1 MTETPPPAAPQPAGA
16 QQQSNGK
23 ALAGMILGIA
33 ALAMIRIWWI
43 SIPAAI
49 VGLILSNLGGK
60 KAKEIGVGKG
70 MAKAGLI
77 MSVIALAL
85 TVLIVILGVIGFALF
100 RSQIEQIDMEQ
111 SLAALRYLA

>member
-1 MTETPPPAAPQPAGA
+1 
-16 QQQSNGK
+16 
-23 ALAGMILGIA
+23 MILGIA
-33 ALAMIRIWWI
+33 ALALICIWWI

-49 VGLILSNLGGK
+49 VGLVLSNLGGK
-60 KAKEIGVGKG
+60 QAKETGVGKG

-85 TVLIVILGVIGFALF
+85 AVLLVILGMIGIAIF
-100 RSQIEQIDMEQ
+100 RSQIEQIDLEQ